1 MKTIFTSMDP
11 EELVE
16 MIREVVREEIKS
28 VSVRKEEEELI
39 KAKEA
44 CEYLKISKVTLFK
57 WIREDKINGYHLGTR
72 LYFKKSELLKALTK
86 RSS

>member
-1 MKTIFTSMDP
+1 MDP
-11 EELVE
+11 EDLVE

-28 VSVRKEEEELI
+28 VSVQKDEEELI

-57 WIREDKINGYHLGTR
+57 WIRENKINAYHLGTR
-72 LYFKKSELLKALTK
+72 LYFKKSELFTALSK
-86 RSS
+86 RNS